1 MGRIDEGIVTR
12 RALLGGLGAGG
23 AAVVVGAAAAESVG
37 AAPATGAG
45 GPARFAS
52 AGAAAALVP
61 ATSLASPELPGIT
74 YDYVSMVRFRP
85 HIASTAWL
93 YDQGMWAGNEDP
105 ANEDEPGGVLIASVP
120 VPPGALLH
128 DVEWYVLNE
137 WDNDIVVTTQAWVPG
152 QPIVGPDQATVETT
166 VPPALGVRAVQSAV
180 PADLADAWTGVAS
193 VELGITTPLG
203 GQVQINGARVGFSSA
218 PQSITMLD
226 RPVRVY
232 DSRNSGGALKPNTS
246 RVIPLGAAV
255 PVTAGG
261 ALVSLSITAARGTGT
276 LRVGRAG
283 VAPTATGLQWSRT
296 GDKVT
301 NLVVTGIDDAA
312 RMVVQSIAATGSTEV
327 IAEVVGYLV

>member
-23 AAVVVGAAAAESVG
+23 AAVVAGAAAAEPVG
-37 AAPATGAG
+37 AAPATGAT

-61 ATSLASPELPGIT
+61 ATSMASPELPGIT

-93 YDQGMWAGNEDP
+93 YEDGIWAGNEDFM
-105 ANEDEPGGVLIASVP
+105 NEDDPGGVLVASVP
-120 VPPGALLH
+120 VPRGAQLH
-128 DVEWYVLNE
+128 DVEWYVINE
-137 WDNDIVVTTQAWVPG
+137 WATAITVTAQAWTPG
-152 QPIVGPDQATVETT
+152 RTIVGADQAIAETE
-166 VPPALGVRAVQSAV
+166 VPPAPGMQLVQMV
-180 PADLADAWTGVAS
+180 LPPDLADAWPGVAS
-193 VELGITTPLG
+193 VELGVTTPIG

-218 PQSITMLD
+218 PQSIVMLD

-232 DSRNSGGALKPNTS
+232 DSRSSGGALKPNTS
-246 RVIPLGAAV
+246 RVISLGAAV
-255 PVTAGG
+255 PATAGG

-283 VAPTATGLQWSRT
+283 VAPTATGLQWSRS

-327 IAEVVGYLV
+327 IAEVVGSLV